1 MASEKRI
8 EDLVEQLREQQI
20 SQLATV
26 KQVSE
31 EVKAQE
37 IAKLRQQ
44 FDLVR
49 NCVLMHA
56 CVSLGL
62 STTLHIN
69 CVIIF

>member
-49 NCVLMHA
+49 NCVHV
-56 CVSLGL
+56 CHFRL

-69 CVIIF
+69 CFIIF

>member
-1 MASEKRI
+1 MASEKKI
-8 EDLVEQLREQQI
+8 EDLVEQLREQQM
-20 SQLATV
+20 SQLAT
-26 KQVSE
+26 QVSE

-62 STTLHIN
+62 PTTLHIN
-69 CVIIF
+69 CSIIF